1 MSDAS
6 NSTTSPP
13 SALVLR
19 DSVIMKSAI
28 RAVEIQTLGT
38 IKGRVSLLLVHWGN
52 TLPASI
58 VYIDKDRAA
67 EAFNTLKAWLLVEG
81 GVLTLE
87 GDEI

>member
-1 MSDAS
+1 MS
-6 NSTTSPP
+6 NTTP
-13 SALVLR
+13 SALVLP
-19 DSVIMKSAI
+19 DIVVMKSAI
-28 RAVEIQTLGT
+28 RAVESQTAGT
-38 IKGRVSLLLVHWGN
+38 MTGRVTLLLVHWGN